1 MLKSSRLATLAGSL
15 LIVAGAATSAPAQ
28 AIDNS
33 IHRSNARRRE
43 TSHYHCMTEEQHQW
57 NKAVDAKN
65 AAKRARRYTKK
76 AGE

>member
-1 MLKSSRLATLAGSL
+1 MLKSSRLSSLAMSML
-15 LIVAGAATSAPAQ
+15 LAAGAATSAFDR

-33 IHRSNARRRE
+33 ARRVNARRRAG
-43 TSHYHCMTEEQHQW
+43 HGYPRMTEEQRAW